1 MNMFWGHE
9 TQRQQQQQMNDEFST
24 RPDFEDG
31 KREGEKEKIIHESAL
46 KMCKIE
52 IRDLWPVIINL

>member
-1 MNMFWGHE
+1 MNMFWGHK
-9 TQRQQQQQMNDEFST
+9 TQRQQQQMNDETIFDEARLWRS
-24 RPDFEDG
+24 
-31 KREGEKEKIIHESAL
+31 KRQREKEHESAL